1 MTRRTPPRPVD
12 VEQLFPEVAP
22 LRRQAV
28 RLHPRAGSPSWR
40 DSSIGGPRRWPDR
53 EPWPLCPEHRGS
65 PMAPIVQLYA
75 ADALGVVEFPPACD
89 LLQVLWCPRAHDG
102 RWVLPEVHWRAAG
115 AVGTVREAPPL
126 PAGTPYGHVP
136 KPCVVHPELITEYP
150 SWDLPYPL
158 WDALEP
164 RFAQVEAETG
174 WDYQYH
180 LSTAPGTKLGG
191 YPGWGQDPQWPDCSG
206 CGKPMDHLLTVA
218 SSEADAAWTP
228 FEDEGVRYESADL
241 MLGDMGG
248 IYLFECRSCPGR
260 PVKDRFGS

>member
-1 MTRRTPPRPVD
+1 M
-12 VEQLFPEVAP
+12 
-22 LRRQAV
+22 
-28 RLHPRAGSPSWR
+28 
-40 DSSIGGPRRWPDR
+40 
-53 EPWPLCPEHRGS
+53 
-65 PMAPIVQLYA
+65 
-75 ADALGVVEFPPACD
+75 EFPPACD

-206 CGKPMDHLLTVA
+206 CGTPMDHLLTVA